1 MAIIAARD
9 YREGRPVDGG
19 VISPSKGDRGNE
31 TRADV
36 FSWVGLFEPT
46 DEEMSACAERFNLHP
61 LAVEDALHAHQ
72 LPKLEIYGDQ
82 LFVVV
87 RTAKIDGGH
96 IAYGET
102 AFFIG
107 RNHVVTVRHGSD
119 QGHSELRAKLE
130 QRPALLAHGVDY
142 VLHALLDM
150 IVDNYFPVID
160 AAREIVERLEQ
171 SALDSALTREEMR
184 ELFNLRRDL
193 LRLQRILI
201 PLEDVCAKL
210 ATFDLPNI
218 DIEVRPYF
226 RDVLDHVRRVASLA
240 ALHREMLNSVMET
253 SALIEAQRQ
262 GDITR
267 RLAAWAAI
275 LAVPTAI
282 AGIYGMNFDNMPELR
297 MEYAYFMVLGV
308 IGLICL
314 VLFVRFKK
322 SGWL

>member
-1 MAIIAARD
+1 MTLIAARE
-9 YREGRPVDGG
+9 YREGKVVADGE
-19 VISPSKGDRGNE
+19 GDVLRDENKARSE
-31 TRADV
+31 FA
-36 FSWVGLFEPT
+36 WVGLFEPT
-46 DEEMSACAERFNLHP
+46 PEEMAACAQRFDLHP

-82 LFVVV
+82 LFVVA
-87 RTAKIDGGH
+87 RTAKMDQGH

-107 RNHVVTVRHGSD
+107 RNHIVTVRHGSD
-119 QGHSELRAKLE
+119 QGHAALRAKLE
-130 QRPALLAHGVDY
+130 QRPTLLAHGVDY

-150 IVDNYFPVID
+150 IADNFFPVID
-160 AAREIVERLEQ
+160 AAGEIVQRLEQ
-171 SALDSALTREEMR
+171 SALDSALTRAEMR

-193 LRLQRILI
+193 LLLQRMLI
-201 PLEDVCAKL
+201 PMEEVCARL
-210 ATFDLPNI
+210 ASLDLPNI
-218 DIEVRPYF
+218 DAEVRPYF

-267 RLAAWAAI
+267 KLASWAAI

-297 MEYAYFMVLGV
+297 MEYAYFAVLGV
-308 IGLICL
+308 IISICL

>member
-1 MAIIAARD
+1 MTIIAARD
-9 YREGRPVDGG
+9 YRAGHPVDGLQSNPPEG
-19 VISPSKGDRGNE
+19 GPAGEGGCD
-31 TRADV
+31 T

-46 DEEMSACAERFNLHP
+46 AEEMAACASRFGLHP

-82 LFVVV
+82 LFVVA
-87 RTAKIDGGH
+87 RTARMDQGH

-102 AFFIG
+102 AIFVG
-107 RNHVVTVRHGSD
+107 RKHIVTVRHGSD
-119 QGHSELRAKLE
+119 QGHSALRARLE

-142 VLHALLDM
+142 VLHAVLDM
-150 IVDNYFPVID
+150 IVDNFFPVID
-160 AAREIVERLEQ
+160 AAGEIVQRLEQ
-171 SALDSALTREEMR
+171 SALDSALTRDEMR

-193 LRLQRILI
+193 LLLQRVLL
-201 PLEDVCAKL
+201 PMEEVCAKL
-210 ATFDLPNI
+210 ASLDLPNI
-218 DIEVRPYF
+218 DAEVRPYF

-240 ALHREMLNSVMET
+240 TLHREMLNSVMET

-267 RLAAWAAI
+267 KLASWAAI

-297 MEYAYFMVLGV
+297 MEFAYFAVLGV
-308 IGLICL
+308 IATICT
-314 VLFVRFKK
+314 VLFIRFRK

>member
-9 YREGRPVDGG
+9 YRDGRHVSDNH
-19 VISPSKGDRGNE
+19 VFEHGDASEVPHSDNE
-31 TRADV
+31 FT
-36 FSWVGLFEPT
+36 WVGLLEPT
-46 DEEMSACAERFNLHP
+46 KEEMTACAKAFDLHP

-82 LFVVV
+82 LFIVA
-87 RTAKIDGGH
+87 RTAKMEQGH

-102 AFFIG
+102 AFFVG
-107 RNHVVTVRHGSD
+107 RNHIVTVRHGSD
-119 QGHSELRAKLE
+119 QGHSGLRAKLE
-130 QRPALLAHGVDY
+130 ARPNQLAHGVDY
-142 VLHALLDM
+142 VLHALLDL
-150 IVDNYFPVID
+150 IADNYLPVID
-160 AAREIVERLEQ
+160 AAGEIVRRLEQ
-171 SALDSALTREEMR
+171 SALDSALTRAEMR

-193 LRLQRILI
+193 LLLQRMLI
-201 PLEDVCAKL
+201 PMEDVCAKL
-210 ATFDLPNI
+210 AGLELPNI
-218 DIEVRPYF
+218 DDDVRPYF

-253 SALIEAQRQ
+253 SALIEQQRQ

-267 RLAAWAAI
+267 KLASWAAI

-297 MEYAYFMVLGV
+297 MEYAYFVVLGV

-314 VLFVRFKK
+314 LLYYRFKR